1 MGRLSKFKFPIP
13 GRKQRQNAEPQP
25 PQPEV
30 YATNMKAH
38 KLLGTTA
45 INVDTSTQWDAAS
58 NSGISIAVSE
68 STASHHPSERR
79 GARGDAGARA
89 RSQWGEESETIP
101 SHLQVPPVPS
111 GYNVNGGPH
120 DASEAPNLR
129 KRQSNSTIM
138 SYYDKS
144 RVPLSISQQT
154 SASAMAKGLPSK
166 ANSVLDIDGTNSHPV
181 RKTKPP
187 KLDTGVLSRP
197 RTGASNRS
205 DHDIYSPSSTQHPL
219 SPMSSRATLSS
230 VKTERDR
237 KSTMQRLHEFTG
249 RRKNSTPGP
258 VPAPAPVPEMPVRG
272 ANISHDTGLNHLYD
286 HYEQMSFKQVMG
298 EQEDIPEGLENEV
311 EDEQPP
317 HEPEMREPHAYNHQ
331 HSKAAPPSRGALDV
345 EYATSISSRH
355 TRTSKASKKT
365 SPSFM
370 DSDLH
375 QRSVLSLS
383 SDSED
388 DGYVEQPKPS
398 PRPPRSRGAM
408 PENEP
413 IPMSEHR
420 QSVAS
425 KSSANSA
432 VSGKSGVSGRS
443 GLRASFT
450 SRNAFLTIPTEPLPP
465 CPPEISRRTSSLAR
479 RASTASSQVSGI
491 STSTAGSAS
500 QHLQDA
506 RLMTRAPAAAQ
517 FDRRSKASAQSRR
530 TSGRS
535 EQLTPPL
542 SPSSVEFYMTP
553 PEGQDPRFIAV
564 SRQEE
569 MLLSALRMKRARMRG
584 GTLGELEEEGLMDAL
599 PEGKAADRNPR
610 DSARGLQ
617 KKGSKSSVST
627 ARTETPRSEMRS
639 SRQGAP
645 RSASASAT
653 TRKVAPP
660 ASTTS
665 EPAAPKRK
673 LSLRHQPS
681 REPPKGTMLDLD
693 EEPSPD
699 LSDFLEPDNG
709 SEEADTLSSRGRSTG
724 PKTPVTPSDVTPEAA
739 LGQQG
744 GKRGVEG
751 LRVVT
756 EEGDDVPRPDSPIS
770 PKFSLFPVPGGRK
783 GVRLSAVGGIAGM
796 EATWWGD
803 DG

>member
-13 GRKQRQNAEPQP
+13 GRKQRQNAELP
-25 PQPEV
+25 PQPELH
-30 YATNMKAH
+30 AQNMKAH

-45 INVDTSTQWDAAS
+45 LNVDTSTQWDAAS

-79 GARGDAGARA
+79 ARADTGAKA
-89 RSQWGEESETIP
+89 RSQWGDESDTIP
-101 SHLQVPPVPS
+101 SHVQVPPVPS
-111 GYNVNGGPH
+111 GYNTMH
-120 DASEAPNLR
+120 DNQHEHSDAPDLR

-144 RVPLSISQQT
+144 RVPLSVSQQT
-154 SASAMAKGLPSK
+154 SASAMAKGLPTK
-166 ANSVLDIDGTNSHPV
+166 ASSILDIDGSKSQPHPA

-187 KLDTGVLSRP
+187 KLDTGVFSRP
-197 RTGASNRS
+197 PTNASNKS
-205 DHDIYSPSSTQHPL
+205 DHAVYSPSSTHHPL

-237 KSTMQRLHEFTG
+237 KSTMERLHEFTG
-249 RRKNSTPGP
+249 RRRNPTPGQ
-258 VPAPAPVPEMPVRG
+258 APAPVPERLIRG
-272 ANISHDTGLNHLYD
+272 AYVSHDTGLNHLYD

-298 EQEDIPEGLENEV
+298 EQDDISEGVEDEA
-311 EDEQPP
+311 EDEQPMK
-317 HEPEMREPHAYNHQ
+317 EPEIQEPHAYNHQ
-331 HSKAAPPSRGALDV
+331 HNKPAPPSRGTQDPG
-345 EYATSISSRH
+345 YATSISSRY

-398 PRPPRSRGAM
+398 PRPPRSRGAI

-413 IPMSEHR
+413 IPIPERR

-425 KSSANSA
+425 AHSG
-432 VSGKSGVSGRS
+432 VSGKSGASGRS

-450 SRNAFLTIPTEPLPP
+450 SRNAFLAIPTEPLPP
-465 CPPEISRRTSSLAR
+465 CPPEISRRNSSLGR
-479 RASTASSQVSGI
+479 RASTATASSQVSGI

-506 RLMTRAPAAAQ
+506 RLKTRAPASQ
-517 FDRRSKASAQSRR
+517 FDRRSKASAQSWRA
-530 TSGRS
+530 SGKS
-535 EQLTPPL
+535 EQTEPPL
-542 SPSSVEFYMTP
+542 SPSSVEFFMTP

-584 GTLGELEEEGLMDAL
+584 GGTLSELEEEGHMEAL
-599 PEGKAADRNPR
+599 PEGEAAGGNPR

-617 KKGSKSSVST
+617 KKASKSSVST
-627 ARTETPRSEMRS
+627 ARTEIPRTESRA

-653 TRKVAPP
+653 TRRATPP

-665 EPAAPKRK
+665 EPAAPKKQR
-673 LSLRHQPS
+673 SLRHQPS
-681 REPPKGTMLDLD
+681 RETPPKGMMLDLD

-709 SEEADTLSSRGRSTG
+709 SVETDALSSRGRAG
-724 PKTPVTPSDVTPEAA
+724 PKTPVTPSDVTHEPL

-744 GKRGVEG
+744 KRGIEG

-756 EEGDDVPRPDSPIS
+756 EEGPDIPRPDSPIS
-770 PKFSLFPVPGGRK
+770 PKFSLFPMPAGRK
-783 GVRLSAVGGIAGM
+783 GVRLSAVGGVAGV
-796 EATWWGD
+796 EAPWWGD
-803 DG
+803 DD

>member
-13 GRKQRQNAEPQP
+13 GRKQRQNAEPVP
-25 PQPEV
+25 PQQPEMH
-30 YATNMKAH
+30 AQSMKAH

-68 STASHHPSERR
+68 STASHRPSERR
-79 GARGDAGARA
+79 GRGDAGARA
-89 RSQWGEESETIP
+89 RSQWDEESETIP
-101 SHLQVPPVPS
+101 SHLQVPAIPP
-111 GYNVNGGPH
+111 GYNTMNGSQH
-120 DASEAPNLR
+120 EHTDAPGLR
-129 KRQSNSTIM
+129 KRESNSTIM

-144 RVPLSISQQT
+144 RVPLAISQQT
-154 SASAMAKGLPSK
+154 SASAMAKGLPTK
-166 ANSVLDIDGTNSHPV
+166 ASSILDIDGSKSHPHPP
-181 RKTKPP
+181 RKMKPP
-187 KLDTGVLSRP
+187 KLDTSIFPRP
-197 RTGASNRS
+197 RTGASNKS
-205 DHDIYSPSSTQHPL
+205 DQAKHSPTSAHHPL

-237 KSTMQRLHEFTG
+237 KSTMERLHNFAG
-249 RRKNSTPGP
+249 RRKSSMPAS
-258 VPAPAPVPEMPVRG
+258 APAPVPERLVRG
-272 ANISHDTGLNHLYD
+272 ANVSHDTGLNHLYD
-286 HYEQMSFKQVMG
+286 HYEQMSFRQVVG
-298 EQEDIPEGLENEV
+298 EHDDISEGQEDEV

-317 HEPEMREPHAYNHQ
+317 HKPEVPEPHSYNHQ
-331 HSKAAPPSRGALDV
+331 HNKPTPPSRGTLDP
-345 EYATSISSRH
+345 EYATSISSRY

-398 PRPPRSRGAM
+398 PRPPRSRGATS
-408 PENEP
+408 ENEP
-413 IPMSEHR
+413 IPMSERR

-425 KSSANSA
+425 AHSA
-432 VSGKSGVSGRS
+432 VSGKSGASGRS

-450 SRNAFLTIPTEPLPP
+450 SRNAFLAIPNEPLPP
-465 CPPEISRRTSSLAR
+465 CPPEITRRNSSLGR
-479 RASTASSQVSGI
+479 RASTATASSQISAI

-506 RLMTRAPAAAQ
+506 RLMTRTPAAQ

-530 TSGRS
+530 TSGKS
-535 EQLTPPL
+535 DQLTPPL
-542 SPSSVEFYMTP
+542 SPTSVEFYMTP

-564 SRQEE
+564 SKQEE
-569 MLLSALRMKRARMRG
+569 MLLSALRMKRARMKR
-584 GTLGELEEEGLMDAL
+584 GTLGELEEEGSMEPL
-599 PEGKAADRNPR
+599 PEGKAAGGNPR
-610 DSARGLQ
+610 DPARGLQ
-617 KKGSKSSVST
+617 KKASKSSVST
-627 ARTETPRSEMRS
+627 VRTETARSETRA
-639 SRQGAP
+639 SRQGVP
-645 RSASASAT
+645 RSASTSAS
-653 TRKVAPP
+653 TRKLAPP

-665 EPAAPKRK
+665 EPSALRK
-673 LSLRHQPS
+673 KPSLRCQPS
-681 REPPKGTMLDLD
+681 RETTKGTMLDLD

-709 SEEADTLSSRGRSTG
+709 SEEADAASSRARSTG
-724 PKTPVTPSDVTPEAA
+724 AKTPVTPSDVAPEGA
-739 LGQQG
+739 LGQQ

-751 LRVVT
+751 LRVVS
-756 EEGDDVPRPDSPIS
+756 EEEDDVPRPDSPIS
-770 PKFSLFPVPGGRK
+770 PKFSLFPMPAGRK
-783 GVRLSAVGGIAGM
+783 GVRLSAVGGVAGM